1 MFTCWLVEFWQT
13 FVANWSC
20 FGINFVSV
28 KKVCELDFH
37 TAAILWLNYSPHVR
51 KSKTVL
57 DFGFYAMDSGFQ
69 AMVSSLQLGL
79 WIPIS
84 CGILEPLSCIFRDS
98 KSQDSGYFHKQIFR
112 DSGLHKKKLAG
123 FRNLDSLHGV
133 ILCIKQLHTTVSHK
147 QFLWWLEMNH
157 VYVWIINV
165 CMRLWEN
172 LTNFY
177 FFLNFLEIPR
187 IFLKA
192 NLRSSSKVWNS

>member
-1 MFTCWLVEFWQT
+1 M
-13 FVANWSC
+13 
-20 FGINFVSV
+20 
-28 KKVCELDFH
+28 LD
-37 TAAILWLNYSPHVR
+37 S
-51 KSKTVL
+51 
-57 DFGFYAMDSGFQ
+57 GFYATDSGFH
-69 AMVSSLQLGL
+69 AMDSSLQLEL
-79 WIPIS
+79 WIPIIS
-84 CGILEPLSCIFRDS
+84 GILEPLSCIFPDS
-98 KSQDSGYFHKQIFR
+98 KSQDCAYFHKQIFQ
-112 DSGLHKKKLAG
+112 DCGFHKKKFAG

-165 CMRLWEN
+165 CKRLWEN

-177 FFLNFLEIPR
+177 LFMFLNFLEIPS